1 MRTPAPLPSMMAV
14 ALFTCAACSAS
25 SSSPAPSD
33 AGGLEPDAD
42 AAIDGASTDGS
53 PADAND
59 TCNHPATT
67 TYACS
72 PMPPSEGAC
81 EGGPPQAGD
90 AGPAASYPLG
100 CVATL
105 PSCNPLYGGEAMTC
119 SCTPLGMTAMWVCP
133 F

>member
-1 MRTPAPLPSMMAV
+1 
-14 ALFTCAACSAS
+14 
-25 SSSPAPSD
+25 
-33 AGGLEPDAD
+33 
-42 AAIDGASTDGS
+42 
-53 PADAND
+53 
-59 TCNHPATT
+59 
-67 TYACS
+67 
-72 PMPPSEGAC
+72 MPPSEGAC

>member
-1 MRTPAPLPSMMAV
+1 MRTPAPLMTAMAV
-14 ALFTCAACSAS
+14 ASFLCAACSAS
-25 SSSPAPSD
+25 SSSPAPND

-42 AAIDGASTDGS
+42 AAVDGASTDGS
-53 PADAND
+53 LDGAND

-72 PMPPSEGAC
+72 PMPPNEGAC

-90 AGPAASYPLG
+90 AGPAVSYPLG